1 MSKLIS
7 QDIANI
13 MVGILDFLSI
23 KMLDMI
29 PGIIVTTPEE
39 IAYHEGLMEITG
51 REGGKSWQVKLLK
64 AWWRS
69 CHLDTTIIKRVVRTT
84 WWDLVGKLD
93 GVMVTYVVN
102 WLIGDQ
108 EAFDSIPVDRQC
120 ILKRLKK
127 KIVSGSLPKAMT
139 LANDCF

>member
-1 MSKLIS
+1 
-7 QDIANI
+7 
-13 MVGILDFLSI
+13 
-23 KMLDMI
+23 MLDMI
-29 PGIIVTTPEE
+29 PGIIVTTPAE
-39 IAYHEGLMEITG
+39 IAYHEGLREITG
-51 REGGKSWQVKLLK
+51 REGATSWQLKLLQ
-64 AWWRS
+64 AWWQS
-69 CHLDTTIIKRVVRTT
+69 CHLDTSIIKGVVRTT

-93 GVMVTYVVN
+93 GVMVIHVVN
-102 WLIGDQ
+102 WLLGDQ